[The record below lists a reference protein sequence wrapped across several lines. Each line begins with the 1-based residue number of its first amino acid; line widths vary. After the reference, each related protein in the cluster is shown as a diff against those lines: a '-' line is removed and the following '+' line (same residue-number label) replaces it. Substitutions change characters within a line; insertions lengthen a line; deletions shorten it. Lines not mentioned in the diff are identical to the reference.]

1 MIIKAIIGIVNEE
14 NEIVA
19 VIKITSDNILI
30 EGGAPRFL
38 ADRINHQIA
47 ITGNKFI
54 IPFNNIRLRL
64 WAVSYMVF
72 AKAKRPDEA
81 NP

>member
-1 MIIKAIIGIVNEE
+1 MIGIVNEE

-38 ADRINHQIA
+38 ADKINHQIV
-47 ITGNKFI
+47 ITGNRFI

-64 WAVSYMVF
+64 WAVSYTVF